1 MQKHNE
7 NTTISLFIFK
17 PIGRGVHYGI
27 GTYLKYLTEALII
40 QGDIHIY
47 VVNYLS
53 DRKKEFDVE
62 IINPSLQYIHIPP
75 PKNSF
80 NGDEKAQKYANRIVD
95 FLTPFILSQ
104 PNVIFQTNYPD
115 TLPIVKCLKSRF
127 ASKVIS
133 VVHSAQ
139 WQFIFEGNKKQFSEA
154 WQDSKVRYSEKL
166 KPILA
171 EKELYEISDKVISVT
186 SYMKDFMMEYFGIPE
201 KKIEV
206 VHNGID
212 KKLHL
217 KLDRRHTDDLK
228 QRIGFDRNEKIILYA
243 GRLDKW
249 KGIYFLLDEFAEL
262 CNQHKNVRLVLVGED
277 SGPDKI
283 SQYLTHCKDNWSKVT
298 FTGFVDFNTMQD
310 LYQIAD
316 IGIIPSLYDHCP
328 FVALEMISNFI
339 PLIISDTEGLNEILS
354 KDQCLYIAH
363 SIDDEGFVYFGK
375 NEIKGALKKL
385 LSAMDHPQKES
396 LDYYPKVIESRFSA
410 ELMGSKMYS
419 ILLDLVH
426 KTTDAVTVKEL
437 S

>member
-1 MQKHNE
+1 MQKYSE
-7 NTTISLFIFK
+7 NTTISLFILK
-17 PIGRGVHYGI
+17 PTGRGVHYGI
-27 GTYLKYLTEALII
+27 GTYLKYLIEALLTR
-40 QGDIHIY
+40 GDIHIY

-62 IINPSLQYIHIPP
+62 IINPRLRYFHIPP

-115 TLPIVKCLKSRF
+115 TLPIVKRLKSRF
-127 ASKVIS
+127 TIKVIS

-154 WQDSKVRYSEKL
+154 WQDIKVRYSEKL
-166 KPILA
+166 KPIRA

-186 SYMKDFMMEYFGIPE
+186 SYMKDFMIEYFGIPE

-212 KKLHL
+212 IEMHVLH
-217 KLDRRHTDDLK
+217 KSTNRDNLK
-228 QRIGFDRNEKIILYA
+228 QKMGFDQDEKIILYA

-249 KGIYFLLDEFAEL
+249 KGIYILLDEFAEL

-283 SQYLTHCKDNWSKVT
+283 SQYLTHCKNNWSKVT

-328 FVALEMISNFI
+328 YVALEMISNNI
-339 PLIISDTEGLNEILS
+339 PLIISDTEGLNEILT
-354 KDQCLYIAH
+354 KDQCLYITP
-363 SIDDEGFVYFGK
+363 SIDDEGFVYLGK
-375 NEIKGALKKL
+375 NVMKGALNKL
-385 LSAMDHPQKES
+385 LSSMDHPQEER

-419 ILLDLVH
+419 ILLDLFQ
-426 KTTDAVTVKEL
+426 KTTVAVTVIEL

>member
-1 MQKHNE
+1 MQKYNE
-7 NTTISLFIFK
+7 NNTISLFIFR
-17 PIGRGVHYGI
+17 PTGRGVHYGI
-27 GTYLKYLTEALII
+27 GTYLKYLTEALLTR
-40 QGDIHIY
+40 GDIHIY

-62 IINPSLQYIHIPP
+62 IINPRLRYIHIPP
-75 PKNSF
+75 SRNSF
-80 NGDEKAQKYANRIVD
+80 KGDDQNQKYANRIVD

-139 WQFIFEGNKKQFSEA
+139 WQFIFEGNMKQFSEA

-166 KPILA
+166 KPIRA

-186 SYMKDFMMEYFGIPE
+186 SYMRDFLMEYFGIPE
-201 KKIEV
+201 KRIEV

-217 KLDRRHTDDLK
+217 IPDRRNRDDLK
-228 QRIGFDRNEKIILYA
+228 QRMGFDQNEKIILYA

-262 CNQHKNVRLVLVGED
+262 CNQHRNVRLVLVGED

-283 SQYLTHCKDNWSKVT
+283 SQYLTHCKNNWSKVT

-316 IGIIPSLYDHCP
+316 IGVIPSLYDHCP
-328 FVALEMISNFI
+328 YVALEMISNNI
-339 PLIISDTEGLNEILS
+339 PLIISDTEGLNEILT
-354 KDQCLYIAH
+354 KDQCLYITP

-375 NEIKGALKKL
+375 NVMKGALIKL
-385 LSAMDHPQKES
+385 LSAMDHPLEER
-396 LDYYPKVIESRFSA
+396 LDYYPEVIKSRFSA
-410 ELMGSKMYS
+410 EIMGSKMYS
-419 ILLDLVH
+419 ILLDLVQN
-426 KTTDAVTVKEL
+426 TTVAVTVKEL